1 MSDQKETAL
10 ELNRL
15 LKKRDINKN
24 AKRDLLEEKRITVNK
39 LRRIKERI
47 GNINQEIERD
57 EATIQHF
64 LELLERRTTEDSELV
79 KLLKTIIS
87 HPYVTKLAE
96 NDPETNQISRRTSI
110 DSNQN

>member
-47 GNINQEIERD
+47 GNINQEIE
-57 EATIQHF
+57 
-64 LELLERRTTEDSELV
+64 
-79 KLLKTIIS
+79 
-87 HPYVTKLAE
+87 
-96 NDPETNQISRRTSI
+96 
-110 DSNQN
+110 